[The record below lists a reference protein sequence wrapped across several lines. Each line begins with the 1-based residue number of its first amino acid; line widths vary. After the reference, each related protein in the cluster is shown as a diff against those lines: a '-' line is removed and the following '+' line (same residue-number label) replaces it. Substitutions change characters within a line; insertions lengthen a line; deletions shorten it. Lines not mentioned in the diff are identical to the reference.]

1 VTSDR
6 KTKAA
11 ARERAAR
18 EKIPY
23 IQARAIEDAIA
34 RLMAE
39 RGLDREAAAELDGRA
54 RDLMDRDEEFETYDD
69 ALAWLDDPA
78 NEVMCDTCGWT
89 WGMVCPECDKGCGC
103 ETRCTGWRHKDW
115 SNSGDDEDMDDR
127 WECEECGG
135 GDDAYTGC
143 QCA

>member
-1 VTSDR
+1 MTSNR
-6 KTKAA
+6 KAKDA

-18 EKIPY
+18 ERTPY
-23 IQARAIEDAIA
+23 VQARAVEDAID
-34 RLMAE
+34 RLMAQ
-39 RGLDREAAAELDGRA
+39 RGLDRAAAAELDDHV
-54 RDLMDRDEEFETYDD
+54 RDLMARRDDEFETYAD

-103 ETRCTGWRHKDW
+103 ETRCTGWRHDNY
-115 SNSGDDEDMDDR
+115 SDLSEDDHDDEG
-127 WECEECGG
+127 CEECGAG
-135 GDDAYTGC
+135 SGPYDEC